1 MPQFQEDL
9 LANTIIPFADKIKN
23 TEFESYSGDRVA
35 GLSGLER
42 QAMGGYGALTLPS
55 EIQQASDIFGDMANR
70 TPAQRAADI
79 GEYTNQFTSNV
90 VDPTVNRMLR
100 ERAQARVGEDAN
112 MIARGAFGGA
122 RRDLYEGERQ
132 GSFEAN
138 MGQTIGNLQSQGYLG
153 AVQRANAEDMS
164 RMNAAKSMLGAGIS
178 GLGAQTDI
186 LGRQLTAGGIERGIE
201 QADLDAQYN
210 EFLRGYADPLRKFG
224 VLTGAAGAI
233 PTGYGTTTERDPMG
247 QAGNLLTAGGSFLTG
262 AAPLMQASDPR
273 LKENVVEV
281 GVDPATNLNLYEFN
295 YIGDDSRR
303 FRGVMADE
311 VERNY
316 PEAVAENDY
325 GFKGVNYDLLNI
337 EFKEVNKWLL

>member
-1 MPQFQEDL
+1 MGKKTTTKEMPEFQKAFL
-9 LANTIIPFADKIKN
+9 TNTLMPFAEDIKN
-23 TEFESYSGDRVA
+23 TEFDAYTGDRVA
-35 GLSGLER
+35 GLSDLEQ
-42 QAMGGYGALTLPS
+42 QAMTGYGALTLPS
-55 EIQQASDIFGDMANR
+55 EIQAASGIFSDMANR

-186 LGRQLTAGGIERGIE
+186 LGRQLAAGGLERGVD
-201 QADLDAQYN
+201 QAGLDAEYQ
-210 EFLRGYADPLRKFG
+210 EFLRQYADPLRKFG

-233 PTGYGTTTERDPMG
+233 PTGYGTTTEKDPMG
-247 QAGNLLTAGGSFLTG
+247 TVGKLLEAGGALGTG
-262 AAPLMQASDPR
+262 
-273 LKENVVEV
+273 
-281 GVDPATNLNLYEFN
+281 GGFPAMF
-295 YIGDDSRR
+295 G
-303 FRGVMADE
+303 G
-311 VERNY
+311 
-316 PEAVAENDY
+316 
-325 GFKGVNYDLLNI
+325 
-337 EFKEVNKWLL
+337 

>member
-1 MPQFQEDL
+1 VGKKTTTKEMPQFQKDL
-9 LANTIIPFADKIKN
+9 ITNTIIPFADKIKN

-79 GEYTNQFTSNV
+79 QEYTNQFTDNV
-90 VDPTVNRMLR
+90 VDPTINRMLR
-100 ERAQARVGEDAN
+100 ERAQARVGEDAD
-112 MIARGAFGGA
+112 MIRRKSFGGA

-138 MGQTIGNLQSQGYLG
+138 MGQTLGQLQSQGYLG

-164 RMNAAKSMLGAGIS
+164 RMNAAKSMLGAGIT

-186 LGRQLTAGGIERGIE
+186 LGKQLAAGGLDRGIA
-201 QADLDAQYN
+201 QAGLDAEYQ
-210 EFLRGYADPLRKFG
+210 EFLRQYADPLRKFG

-233 PTGYGTTTERDPMG
+233 PAGYGTTTEKDPMATVG
-247 QAGNLLTAGGSFLTG
+247 AVLGAAGGLGMGGMGPLADFAKIKGLTSN
-262 AAPLMQASDPR
+262 PLA
-273 LKENVVEV
+273 
-281 GVDPATNLNLYEFN
+281 FN
-295 YIGDDSRR
+295 
-303 FRGVMADE
+303 
-311 VERNY
+311 N
-316 PEAVAENDY
+316 
-325 GFKGVNYDLLNI
+325 
-337 EFKEVNKWLL
+337 